1 MINIGDSAEAKRR
14 REIVEPAQREA
25 DRRKAIREAQEQQY
39 LQSIHRR
46 EEEVQREQQKIDL
59 ERQQIQLE
67 QEKIDLRRKE
77 KEVNTFDLM
86 NALLDEMAKKLNRL
100 VEMEQF
106 KVPKGKTFPFNFR
119 ITDELI
125 RFDFVEGEKKSYG
138 VPATAY
144 VNLPYTPLRALI
156 VLNDGGSDIAFSTGD
171 TPITRQT
178 GATLKANTHVQIAF
192 DYPVIRSLTI
202 GLASGQSSAT
212 DVRVIGML

>member
-1 MINIGDSAEAKRR
+1 MISPGDSLKAKRERELAPFLEEESRKR
-14 REIVEPAQREA
+14 RI
-25 DRRKAIREAQEQQY
+25 KEAQDQQY
-39 LQSIHRR
+39 LQAIHER
-46 EEEVQREQQKIDL
+46 EEQIQEEQKRIDL
-59 ERQQIQLE
+59 ERQQIALE

-100 VEMEQF
+100 VEYEKF
-106 KVPKGKTFPFNFR
+106 KVPQGKTFPFNFT

-125 RFDFVEGEKKSYG
+125 RFDFVEGESKSYG

-156 VLNDGGSDIAFSTGD
+156 ILNDGGGDIAFTTND

-178 GATLKANTHVQIAF
+178 GATLHPNTNVEIGF
-192 DYPVIRSLTI
+192 DYPVIKSLTI
-202 GLASGQSSAT
+202 GLAAGET
-212 DVRVIGML
+212 DETNVRVIGML

>member
-1 MINIGDSAEAKRR
+1 MISPGDSVEAKRR
-14 REIVEPAQREA
+14 RELEPAQREA
-25 DRRKAIREAQEQQY
+25 DRRRAIREAQEQQY
-39 LQSIHRR
+39 LQSIHQR
-46 EEEVQREQQKIDL
+46 EEEVEREQQRIDL

-106 KVPKGKTFPFNFR
+106 KVPQGKTFPFNFR
-119 ITDELI
+119 ITDESM
-125 RFDFVEGEKKSYG
+125 RFDFVEGEQKSYG
-138 VPATAY
+138 VPSDAY

-156 VLNDGGSDIAFSTGD
+156 ILDDGGSDIVFGTND
-171 TPITRQT
+171 TPISRLR
-178 GATLKANTHVQIAF
+178 GGTLKANTHVQIAF
-192 DYPVIRSLTI
+192 DYPVIKSLTI
-202 GLASGQSSAT
+202 GLAPGQTSAT